1 MNLLQA
7 LSALPE
13 LTAPLGGVYDSVPL
27 SPPRGPYAVVSDI
40 SDVVTRQGFDHQDR
54 QSTVLVTIYGAAPD
68 AAGQPQPLG
77 SLRPLWRSVRELGSV
92 ITSHPGLPPIAGC
105 TLAATLPPTHD
116 PVTKRPYA
124 GVRFLIPY
132 RSVNT

>member
-54 QSTVLVTIYGAAPD
+54 QSTVLVTIYGAEQ
-68 AAGQPQPLG
+68 GTLG
-77 SLRPLWRSVRELGSV
+77 SLRPLWRSVRELGSA
-92 ITSHPGLPPIAGC
+92 ITSHPGLPPIGGC
-105 TLAATLPPTHD
+105 LLGPVLPPTFD

-124 GVRFLIPY
+124 GVRFLITY
-132 RSVNT
+132 RSVTT